1 MSPPVDVGEVSVRA
15 LTAPSC
21 GPRVPVHPIP
31 QCSKDFHYTENL
43 AGEAECELCVACVK
57 PKSWLVKPNPDR
69 VIGRKSHA
77 SSTLEESARCHLG
90 AAVLLMAAACGGG
103 SGATKSSAADTPFV
117 KKVKATVAQM
127 ETAQTTWTGPTSGPV
142 AQRGK
147 HLVYLSGQQSNSL
160 DAAYGKYLQQAA
172 ERIGW
177 TVTIIDGQGTP
188 TGWISGMDQA
198 IAQHPDGIVIF
209 ADATSLRAPI
219 AQAAKA
225 HIPVI
230 GLHAAATT
238 GPSAGL
244 YTNVQEDAG
253 QIGKAEA
260 DYAIASSD
268 GTAHVVIVTHNEY
281 KIAEIKSEAMKAEI
295 AKCSGCKRLA
305 LVNFPAAEASDRMA
319 QLVTSW
325 VSSYG
330 TNFYAMTVG
339 DNDWDFGVP
348 ALSAG
353 GAPKTVQV
361 IGSDGTAAAYQRIR
375 SGQYQTATVP
385 EPAQE
390 ESDYAIY
397 QMNRALQGKPADT
410 WIPPIYLVTPKNVD
424 AAGGQQNMFE
434 PANGYEQHFLNLLTK
449 GRS

>member
-1 MSPPVDVGEVSVRA
+1 MRTRHLKKWPA
-15 LTAPSC
+15 A
-21 GPRVPVHPIP
+21 
-31 QCSKDFHYTENL
+31 
-43 AGEAECELCVACVK
+43 A
-57 PKSWLVKPNPDR
+57 
-69 VIGRKSHA
+69 
-77 SSTLEESARCHLG
+77 LG
-90 AAVLLMAAACGGG
+90 ASLLILASACSSS
-103 SGATKSSAADTPFV
+103 SGPSKSDTVATPFV
-117 KKVKATVAQM
+117 KNVKAAVARM
-127 ETAQTTWTGPTSGPV
+127 ETGQSAWTGPTSGPV

-147 HLVYLSGQQSNSL
+147 RLIYLSGQQSNSL
-160 DAAYGKYLQQAA
+160 DAAYGQYLTQTAA
-172 ERIGW
+172 RIGW
-177 TVTIIDGQGTP
+177 KVSTIDGQGTP
-188 TGWISGMDQA
+188 TGWISGMDEA

-209 ADATSLRAPI
+209 ADATSLEAPI
-219 AQAAKA
+219 AAAAKA

-238 GPSAGL
+238 GPGSGL

-253 QIGKAEA
+253 QIGRAEA
-260 DYAIASSD
+260 DFAIASSD

-295 AKCSGCKRLA
+295 ARCSGCRQLA
-305 LVNFPAAEASDRMA
+305 LVNFPAAEASNRMA

-330 TNFYAMTVG
+330 TSFYAMTVG

-353 GAPKTVQV
+353 GAPQSVQV

-375 SGQYQTATVP
+375 AGQYEVATVP

-397 QMNRALQGKPADT
+397 QMNRALQGQPADS
-410 WIPPIYLVTPKNVD
+410 WVPPIYLVTRQNVD
-424 AAGGQQNMFE
+424 ADGGRQNVFD
-434 PANGYEQHFLNLLTK
+434 PANGYQQHFVNLLTK
-449 GRS
+449 GHS